1 MSFFELT
8 GWPVFVMA
16 VTLAAIVLFVAVFL
30 VPRYRKPGASGY
42 IIQFVSIALV
52 TILTLLVIFLKL
64 NNDNQWY
71 GNWGD
76 LATGGDGGSV
86 ATQTA
91 GLTAPTRATAAELPH
106 APFTNTQLD
115 PRGSQQIGAQVDPSA
130 TGGQWATFELS
141 GKESQ
146 VTQQVTVWLP
156 PSYFTDKDRAFPVI
170 TAFTGFPGSVKTYS
184 KSMNFDQHIKT
195 AVRDSAVREPIV
207 VIPDVFPGNHDTEC
221 VDGNHG
227 KYETFVSQDVVSW
240 IRENLRVSDDPQ
252 AWSTFGYSAGGWC
265 SSMFTVRH
273 PEIWGNS
280 INMAGYFAPDYSKGQ
295 EWVTADPA
303 GYDLSKVV
311 EKNSPD
317 VNIWFFTGGEDTP
330 AIKAVEKFKE
340 TVKDPTGLAIN
351 TSQTGGHRVPLW
363 TAQIET
369 SLKWLGQV
377 SPYFAAL
384 RS

>member
-8 GWPVFVMA
+8 GWPVFVIT
-16 VTLAAIVLFVAVFL
+16 VTLAVVVLLIAVFL
-30 VPRYRKPGASGY
+30 VPRYRKPGMLKY
-42 IIQFVSIALV
+42 VIQFVSILLV
-52 TILTLLVIFLKL
+52 TILTLLVIFFKL

-76 LATGGDGGSV
+76 LVTGGDGGSV
-86 ATQTA
+86 VTQTT
-91 GLTAPTRATAAELPH
+91 GLTTPAGSPVTELPH
-106 APFTNTQLD
+106 EPFTDPQRNPQNIKEIGAQLD
-115 PRGSQQIGAQVDPSA
+115 PSA
-130 TGGQWATFELS
+130 SSGQWATFELS
-141 GKESQ
+141 GKASH

-170 TAFTGFPGSVKTYS
+170 TAFTGFPGSVQTYT
-184 KSMNFDQHIKT
+184 KSMNLDQHIKS
-195 AVRDSAVREPIV
+195 AVRDSGLREPIV

-240 IRENLRVSDDPQ
+240 VRENLRTSTEPR
-252 AWSTFGYSAGGWC
+252 AWSTLGYSAGGWC

-273 PEIWGNS
+273 PEIWGHS

-303 GYDLSKVV
+303 GYDLAQVV
-311 EKNSPD
+311 EKNKPD

-330 AIKAVEKFKE
+330 AIKAVEKFKDS
-340 TVKDPTGLAIN
+340 VKDPTGLVIN

-363 TAQIET
+363 TAQIEP

-377 SPYFAAL
+377 SPYFAAP

>member
-1 MSFFELT
+1 
-8 GWPVFVMA
+8 
-16 VTLAAIVLFVAVFL
+16 
-30 VPRYRKPGASGY
+30 
-42 IIQFVSIALV
+42 
-52 TILTLLVIFLKL
+52 
-64 NNDNQWY
+64 
-71 GNWGD
+71 
-76 LATGGDGGSV
+76 
-86 ATQTA
+86 
-91 GLTAPTRATAAELPH
+91 
-106 APFTNTQLD
+106 
-115 PRGSQQIGAQVDPSA
+115 
-130 TGGQWATFELS
+130 
-141 GKESQ
+141 
-146 VTQQVTVWLP
+146 
-156 PSYFTDKDRAFPVI
+156 
-170 TAFTGFPGSVKTYS
+170 
-184 KSMNFDQHIKT
+184 
-195 AVRDSAVREPIV
+195 
-207 VIPDVFPGNHDTEC
+207 
-221 VDGNHG
+221 
-227 KYETFVSQDVVSW
+227 
-240 IRENLRVSDDPQ
+240 
-252 AWSTFGYSAGGWC
+252 
-265 SSMFTVRH
+265 MFTVRH

-303 GYDLSKVV
+303 GYDLGKVV